1 MAFMGRTDL
10 ACEALSLQELEKV
23 REHGIVAESSF
34 IHGLEL
40 FSVEVIS
47 SEGAAL
53 LGKPTGKYYTL
64 SLGSHFPLSSESLTS
79 SANAISELIGKCA
92 PYLNNEST
100 VLIAALGNPDIT
112 PDAIGPL
119 TAANVLVTAHLKKRG
134 IEGFENFSSTVL
146 CRTGVLGTTGVESA
160 AQIRSLCAAIK
171 PQLVIAVD
179 ALAGTE
185 VSRLCRSV
193 QICDSGISPGSG
205 VGNDREELSRD
216 SLGVPVI
223 ALGVPTVIDAS
234 ALSEQKGIEHMFVT
248 PRDIDSLVRS
258 SGRILG
264 YGINMALH
272 PGLSIED
279 MEMLVG

>member
-1 MAFMGRTDL
+1 MSFMGRTDL
-10 ACEALSLQELEKV
+10 ACEAPHLRELDKA
-23 REHGIVAESSF
+23 REHGIIAESSLLD
-34 IHGLEL
+34 GMEL
-40 FSVEVIS
+40 FSVEIIS
-47 SEGAAL
+47 PEGAAL
-53 LGKPTGKYYTL
+53 LGKPMGSYYTL
-64 SLGSHFPLSSESLTS
+64 SLGAQFPLSSESLS
-79 SANAISELIGKCA
+79 NSANAIAKLIRKCV
-92 PYLNNEST
+92 PSFDKDSC

-134 IEGFENFSSTVL
+134 IEGFEDFSSTVL

-160 AQIRSLCAAIK
+160 AQIRSLCASVK

-205 VGNDREELSRD
+205 VGNDREELSRE

-234 ALSEQKGIEHMFVT
+234 TLSQHEGIEHMFVT

-258 SGRILG
+258 AGKILG
-264 YGINMALH
+264 FGINMALH

>member
-1 MAFMGRTDL
+1 M
-10 ACEALSLQELEKV
+10 
-23 REHGIVAESSF
+23 
-34 IHGLEL
+34 
-40 FSVEVIS
+40 
-47 SEGAAL
+47 
-53 LGKPTGKYYTL
+53 
-64 SLGSHFPLSSESLTS
+64 
-79 SANAISELIGKCA
+79 
-92 PYLNNEST
+92 
-100 VLIAALGNPDIT
+100 
-112 PDAIGPL
+112 
-119 TAANVLVTAHLKKRG
+119 
-134 IEGFENFSSTVL
+134 
-146 CRTGVLGTTGVESA
+146 LGTTGVESA

-223 ALGVPTVIDAS
+223 ALGVPMVIDAS

-258 SGRILG
+258 AGRILG

>member
-1 MAFMGRTDL
+1 MAFLGRSDL
-10 ACEALSLQELEKV
+10 ACEAPHLNDLRRA
-23 REHGIVAESSF
+23 REHGIIAENGELD
-34 IHGLEL
+34 GLEL
-40 FSVEVIS
+40 FSVEILS

-53 LGKPTGKYYTL
+53 LGKPVGKYYTL
-64 SLGSHFPLSSESLTS
+64 SLGAHYPLSAETLSCSV
-79 SANAISELIGKCA
+79 NATAKLIKKCA
-92 PYLNNEST
+92 PGLNKNCS

-119 TAANVLVTAHLKKRG
+119 TAANVLVTAHLKKRA
-134 IEGFENFSSTVL
+134 IEGFEDFSSVYL
-146 CRTGVLGTTGVESA
+146 CRTGVLGTTGMESA
-160 AQIRSLCAAIK
+160 AQIRGLCDRIR
-171 PQLVIAVD
+171 PGLVIAVD

-205 VGNDREELSRD
+205 VGNDREELSRE

-223 ALGVPTVIDAS
+223 AIGVPTVIDAS
-234 ALSEQKGIEHMFVT
+234 ALSGQEGVEHMFVT
-248 PRDIDSLVRS
+248 PRDIDFLVRS
-258 SGRILG
+258 AGKILG

-272 PGLSIED
+272 PGLNFED